1 MLKQYWEKFVERIR
15 NLKNFSLAD
24 FLKKVMIL
32 ARLPVILIL
41 TFTISFS
48 ISAGSRIL
56 HSNSLEKMFPKESMP
71 ENSEEESL
79 SLSGRIHRILF
90 LKQEIAE
97 KTSMKH
103 FVPLEKVSAR
113 MKEAIVAVEDS
124 RFYSHHGFDIRGIGR
139 AIVVDI
145 EEGELEEGGST
156 ISQQLIKNIFLTRS
170 KSFGR
175 KAEELILAID
185 LEMNYS
191 KDEILELY
199 LNTIYFGSGF
209 YGIYDASIGYFGI
222 APSELNLAESA
233 MLAGIPNAP
242 SVYSPYVNFMLAKKR
257 QLVVLESMERA
268 GYITPTQSDKAQL
281 STIYLAED
289 DRYDDY

>member
-1 MLKQYWEKFVERIR
+1 MKQFFTILIERFKKFSPME
-15 NLKNFSLAD
+15 
-24 FLKKVMIL
+24 FLRKVLIF
-32 ARLPVILIL
+32 ARLPMILL
-41 TFTISFS
+41 VTFALSFS
-48 ISAGSRIL
+48 ISAGSRL
-56 HSNSLEKMFPKESMP
+56 MHSNSLEKMFPKESTP

-90 LKQEIAE
+90 LRQEIAE
-97 KTSMKH
+97 KTSVKH
-103 FVPLEKVSAR
+103 FVPLEEISAQT
-113 MKEAIVAVEDS
+113 KEAIIAVEDS

-139 AIVVDI
+139 AVVVDL
-145 EEGELEEGGST
+145 ESGELEEGGST

-209 YGIYDASIGYFGI
+209 YGIYEASRGYFGVD
-222 APSELNLAESA
+222 PSDLTLAESA
-233 MLAGIPNAP
+233 MVAGIPNAP

-257 QLVVLESMERA
+257 QLVVLEAMERA
-268 GYITPTQSDKAQL
+268 GYISPAQSERAQL
-281 STIYLAED
+281 ATIYLAED